1 MARIA
6 MDETTDLS
14 IRAQMFKELAQYMA
28 LKRKAVEMKAE
39 GQLSFV
45 DVIRSINQRRSSVG
59 GPKSTP
65 LLNTLASPSE
75 TYIKLCA

>member
-45 DVIRSINQRRSSVG
+45 DVIRSINQR
-59 GPKSTP
+59 KDQ
-65 LLNTLASPSE
+65 A
-75 TYIKLCA
+75 

>member
-45 DVIRSINQRRSSVG
+45 NVIRSINQR
-59 GPKSTP
+59 KDQ
-65 LLNTLASPSE
+65 A
-75 TYIKLCA
+75 